1 MGRFKLDFV
10 TPERLLYSAEVEQII
25 VPGSEGEFTI
35 LSEHSPIISS
45 LKPGF
50 IKIYEE
56 LSNEPIIYFV
66 TDGFI
71 DMASNQLTILAQSAT
86 EKGQLT
92 AKKLEDII
100 NMYQGEV
107 DVTESDIKKNK
118 LNLKIDTVKALQNLS
133 LIHI

>member
-10 TPERLLYSAEVEQII
+10 TPERLLYSAEVDQII

-71 DMASNQLTILAQSAT
+71 DMASNQLTILAQSAI

-107 DVTESDIKKNK
+107 DITENDIKKNK
-118 LNLKIDTVKALQNLS
+118 LNLKIDTVKALQNEA
-133 LIHI
+133 

>member
-56 LSNEPIIYFV
+56 LSNEPIVYFV

-71 DMASNQLTILAQSAT
+71 DMASNQLTILAQSAI

-100 NMYQGEV
+100 NVYQGEV
-107 DVTESDIKKNK
+107 DVTENDIKKNK
-118 LNLKIDTVKALQNLS
+118 LNLKIDTVKALQNEA
-133 LIHI
+133 

>member
-71 DMASNQLTILAQSAT
+71 DMASNQLTILAQSAI
-86 EKGQLT
+86 EKEQLT

-107 DVTESDIKKNK
+107 DITENDIKKNK
-118 LNLKIDTVKALQNLS
+118 LNLKIDTVKALQNEA
-133 LIHI
+133 

>member
-56 LSNEPIIYFV
+56 ISNEPIIYFV

-71 DMASNQLTILAQSAT
+71 DMASNQLTILAQSAI

-118 LNLKIDTVKALQNLS
+118 LNLKIDTVKALQS
-133 LIHI
+133 EA

>member
-10 TPERLLYSAEVEQII
+10 IPERLLYSAEVEQII

-71 DMASNQLTILAQSAT
+71 DMASNQLTILAQSAI

-100 NMYQGEV
+100 NVYQGEV
-107 DVTESDIKKNK
+107 DVTENDIKKNK
-118 LNLKIDTVKALQNLS
+118 LNLKIDTVKALQNEA
-133 LIHI
+133 

>member
-71 DMASNQLTILAQSAT
+71 DMASNQLTILAQSAI

-100 NMYQGEV
+100 NVYQGEV
-107 DVTESDIKKNK
+107 DVTENDIIKNK
-118 LNLKIDTVKALQNLS
+118 LNLKIDTVKALQNEA
-133 LIHI
+133 

>member
-71 DMASNQLTILAQSAT
+71 DMASNQLTILAQSAI

-100 NMYQGEV
+100 NM
-107 DVTESDIKKNK
+107 
-118 LNLKIDTVKALQNLS
+118 LS

>member
-10 TPERLLYSAEVEQII
+10 TPERLLYSEEVEQII

-71 DMASNQLTILAQSAT
+71 DMASNQLTILAQSAI

-118 LNLKIDTVKALQNLS
+118 LNLKIDTVKALQNEA
-133 LIHI
+133 

>member
-56 LSNEPIIYFV
+56 ISNEPIIYFV

-71 DMASNQLTILAQSAT
+71 DMASNQLTILAQSAI

-118 LNLKIDTVKALQNLS
+118 LNLKIDTVKALQNEA
-133 LIHI
+133 

>member
-71 DMASNQLTILAQSAT
+71 DMASNQLTILAQGAI

-107 DVTESDIKKNK
+107 DITENDIKKNK
-118 LNLKIDTVKALQNLS
+118 LNLKIDTVKALQNEA
-133 LIHI
+133 

>member
-56 LSNEPIIYFV
+56 ISNEPIIYFV

-71 DMASNQLTILAQSAT
+71 DMASNQLTILAQSAI

-107 DVTESDIKKNK
+107 DVTENNIKKNK
-118 LNLKIDTVKALQNLS
+118 LNLKIDTVKALQS
-133 LIHI
+133 EA

>member
-71 DMASNQLTILAQSAT
+71 DMASNQLTILAQSAI

-107 DVTESDIKKNK
+107 DVTENDIKKNK
-118 LNLKIDTVKALQNLS
+118 LNLKIDTLKALQNEA
-133 LIHI
+133 

>member
-71 DMASNQLTILAQSAT
+71 DMASNQLTILAQSAI

-118 LNLKIDTVKALQNLS
+118 LNLKIDTVKALQNES
-133 LIHI
+133 

>member
-10 TPERLLYSAEVEQII
+10 TPERLLYSEEVEQII

-56 LSNEPIIYFV
+56 ISNEPIIYFV

-71 DMASNQLTILAQSAT
+71 DMASNQLTILAQSAI

-118 LNLKIDTVKALQNLS
+118 LNLKIDTVKALQNES
-133 LIHI
+133 

>member
-71 DMASNQLTILAQSAT
+71 DMASNQLTILAQSAI

-100 NMYQGEV
+100 NVYQGEV
-107 DVTESDIKKNK
+107 DVTENDIKKNK
-118 LNLKIDTVKALQNLS
+118 LNLKIDTVKALKS
-133 LIHI
+133 EA

>member
-50 IKIYEE
+50 IEIYEE
-56 LSNEPIIYFV
+56 ISNEPIIYFV

-71 DMASNQLTILAQSAT
+71 DMASNQLTILAQSAI

-118 LNLKIDTVKALQNLS
+118 LNLKIDTVKALQNEA
-133 LIHI
+133 